1 MVLNYEWFSKG
12 KGMNIFKLLMDG
24 TQQKIYVLDKIF
36 LPKIIALPN
45 GEIHIIGGSDDLKIT
60 NALPTHL
67 KLKLNLETNQY
78 ETINMAPLTTPR
90 ASSGCCMSQDK
101 K

>member
-1 MVLNYEWFSKG
+1 
-12 KGMNIFKLLMDG
+12 
-24 TQQKIYVLDKIF
+24 VLDKIF

-67 KLKLNLETNQY
+67 KLKLN
-78 ETINMAPLTTPR
+78 
-90 ASSGCCMSQDK
+90 
-101 K
+101 